1 MPCLRATVTGDTP
14 CCRLSAAI
22 SRFCSAVQRRR
33 RSRPVINSM
42 RRLRMLVRLVVG
54 VSSESNATAITL
66 SSFLKDDRWP
76 NFPRVAQ
83 CAAAISLT
91 LDVSMNEDQ
100 LRNRMGHGPANLAV
114 LRHMALNLLRKETS
128 KGSLPKKL
136 RRAALSNA

>member
-1 MPCLRATVTGDTP
+1 MPCLRATMTGDTP

-33 RSRPVINSM
+33 RSRPVITSM

-76 NFPRVAQ
+76 NFPRAAQ

-91 LDVSMNEDQ
+91 DEVKSLHAKIGELTLENDFLE
-100 LRNRMGHGPANLAV
+100 G
-114 LRHMALNLLRKETS
+114 ALGKAGLLSAKR
-128 KGSLPKKL
+128 
-136 RRAALSNA
+136 

>member
-1 MPCLRATVTGDTP
+1 MPCLRATMTGDTP

-33 RSRPVINSM
+33 RSRPVITSM

-54 VSSESNATAITL
+54 VSSESNTTAITL

-76 NFPRVAQ
+76 NFPRAAQ

-91 LDVSMNEDQ
+91 LHARREDAVAR
-100 LRNRMGHGPANLAV
+100 LDGELAV
-114 LRHMALNLLRKETS
+114 AQLVRQA
-128 KGSLPKKL
+128 
-136 RRAALSNA
+136 

>member
-1 MPCLRATVTGDTP
+1 MPCLRATMTDDTP

-33 RSRPVINSM
+33 RSRPVITSM

-54 VSSESNATAITL
+54 ASSESNATAITL

-76 NFPRVAQ
+76 NFPRAAQ

-91 LDVSMNEDQ
+91 HDT
-100 LRNRMGHGPANLAV
+100 ANLQQDYATPC
-114 LRHMALNLLRKETS
+114 LANA
-128 KGSLPKKL
+128 L
-136 RRAALSNA
+136 RRLILRWLSESMAPETPEMSRDRETDCR